1 MPKTTTVLADGTI
14 IWACRSKRC
23 ICETCKEDQ
32 RKITNA
38 REKERYRKEREALG
52 FPVPFRPP
60 SKDPKPAETRRI
72 RGKVVAPPKVRLYGS
87 PVADKKEYYK
97 RYYAI
102 NGEKLRQYAR
112 DYHSSKRT
120 LALALSA
127 STAPAPEIPLDA
139 NPATSC

>member
-23 ICETCKEDQ
+23 ICDSCKKDQ
-32 RKITNA
+32 RERTKA
-38 REKERYRKEREALG
+38 LDRERYRKEREALG
-52 FPVPFRPP
+52 FTVPFRPLT
-60 SKDPKPAETRRI
+60 KDPKPTETRRI
-72 RGKVVAPPKVRLYGS
+72 RGKAVAEPKVRLYGS
-87 PVADKKEYYK
+87 PVADIKQYYK

-112 DYHSSKRT
+112 DYHLSKRT

-127 STAPAPEIPLDA
+127 STAPAPEIPFDA
-139 NPATSC
+139 NPATS